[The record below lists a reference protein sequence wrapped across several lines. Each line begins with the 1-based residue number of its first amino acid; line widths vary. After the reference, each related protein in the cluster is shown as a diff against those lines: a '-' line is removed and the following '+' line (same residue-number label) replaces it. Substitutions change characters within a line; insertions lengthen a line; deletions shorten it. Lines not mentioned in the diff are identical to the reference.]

1 MAILMKGVEKGAH
14 WYTRDGVPMHRVMKA
29 DGSGDRATTLKDARR
44 LGLLPSV
51 TGVIGVL
58 ARPSLESWKMK
69 QVAQAAMRMPK
80 AETESEEYWVRR
92 VIEGAFEQV
101 EDAADVGSSVH
112 AALEAG
118 VAGDAY
124 DEARWGVYVRPVLD
138 GIAGRGLAVT
148 AREKTLVNA
157 CHGFAGTADLFFTWP
172 DGAPGILDYKTKRTR
187 SGEKVEAYDEHRL
200 QLAAYA
206 ATEYGD
212 AYIGRVRAI
221 NVFVS
226 TTEPGR
232 VEAVQHGDLSRDWAA
247 FRLLASLWRYV
258 KNYDPRS

>member
-14 WYTRDGVPMHRVMKA
+14 WYTQDGVPMHRVMKA

-124 DEARWGVYVRPVLD
+124 DEARWGV
-138 GIAGRGLAVT
+138 
-148 AREKTLVNA
+148 
-157 CHGFAGTADLFFTWP
+157 
-172 DGAPGILDYKTKRTR
+172 
-187 SGEKVEAYDEHRL
+187 
-200 QLAAYA
+200 
-206 ATEYGD
+206 
-212 AYIGRVRAI
+212 
-221 NVFVS
+221 
-226 TTEPGR
+226 
-232 VEAVQHGDLSRDWAA
+232 
-247 FRLLASLWRYV
+247 
-258 KNYDPRS
+258 